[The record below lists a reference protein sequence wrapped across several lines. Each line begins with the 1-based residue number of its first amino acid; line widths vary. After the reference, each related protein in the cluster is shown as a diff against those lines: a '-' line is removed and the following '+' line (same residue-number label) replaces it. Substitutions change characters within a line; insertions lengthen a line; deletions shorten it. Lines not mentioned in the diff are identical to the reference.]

1 MGSTCRAH
9 VHRRSNATFDHTL
22 EVTRDAVRCDLI
34 ETEWR
39 VANTSEMVVDGVV
52 KKVPDACKTERMS
65 TISQSDIGV
74 FTS

>member
-1 MGSTCRAH
+1 M
-9 VHRRSNATFDHTL
+9 FDHTF
-22 EVTRDAVRCDLI
+22 EVTRDAVQCDLV

-52 KKVPDACKTERMS
+52 KKVPDACKTEHMS
-65 TISQSDIGV
+65 TIPQSDIGV

>member
-22 EVTRDAVRCDLI
+22 EVARDAVQCDLI

-39 VANTSEMVVDGVV
+39 VANASEMVVDGVV
-52 KKVPDACKTERMS
+52 KKVPDACKTECMS
-65 TISQSDIGV
+65 TILQSDIGV

>member
-22 EVTRDAVRCDLI
+22 EVTRDTVQCDLI

-39 VANTSEMVVDGVV
+39 VANASEMVVDGVV
-52 KKVPDACKTERMS
+52 KKVPDACKTECMS
-65 TISQSDIGV
+65 TILQSDIGV